1 MEQTLSDIQAIIN
14 QAVKA
19 TDAFKPN
26 TKHYIASILYLEGL
40 KDGLKAAGY
49 LLKDNTIVG
58 RVLEDVT
65 TERAK

>member
-1 MEQTLSDIQAIIN
+1 MKQTLSDIQAIIN

-40 KDGLKAAGY
+40 KDGLKSAGY
-49 LLKDNTIVG
+49 LIKDTTIVG
-58 RVLEDVT
+58 RVLDDGTIEW
-65 TERAK
+65 AK